1 MIVATLYQKLKTD
14 VSEWRNEHYPSEFPL
29 IKTILEHNQSGFLRK
44 AQFEALETYWYLRLI
59 KNTSNILD
67 LYQEYFKDK
76 ELLKTLGISLSKDDL
91 TELLIEGGGLDS
103 IIEKVKSD
111 DEFVKKYKL
120 EALRETLTLQY
131 PSYILALAM
140 GAGKTILIASIIA
153 IEFSMALEYREE
165 DGFFARNALV
175 FAPGKTI
182 LGALKEIADTPY
194 EKILPTRLYKSFI
207 TNVKFTYTRD
217 GEKDIPVIRGSLF
230 NVIVTNT
237 EKIRLQKGSIPKSY
251 ISGQLRFGLEDAREL
266 IANQR
271 LQSITSLPNLAVF
284 SDEAHHTYGQKLAK
298 DLKRVRQTINYI
310 AEKTNLILVVNTTGT
325 PYYNRQLL
333 RDVIYW
339 YGLSQ
344 GIKDG
349 ILKEV
354 QNNIVAYKDVSDEDF
369 IIDVVKNFFSEYR
382 GVRINEG
389 QFAKLAIYFPQV
401 ANLEKAK
408 PIVQQTLVAQGF
420 NPSIVLPVH
429 NKSTEEIKD
438 IFDNRINDPK
448 LPYRVFL
455 LVNKGTEGWNCPS
468 LFATALAR
476 KLKSSNNF
484 VLQASSR
491 CLRQVVGN
499 TKKAKIYLSKDNV
512 SILDRQLQETF
523 GESLN
528 DLNKVAND
536 LIPIK
541 ITLRKT
547 EIEPLLI
554 KKTIQKVI
562 SQENNS
568 KKLFIE
574 KLNPQDVK
582 GFERTIYLM
591 SKAQRNGVLVE
602 VRSEKGNL
610 REVKIDLYQ
619 ASVMLAHTYRLDSL
633 EIYNLLISF
642 YPEGEIS
649 IIDVELIRLQLE
661 KQVIN
666 YKVVIETIEEALA
679 LVKTKGFIEEVIDGE
694 AQFVTQIRIKKSN
707 LEKYVLGLDD
717 YSSRSGNQTMFGFH
731 YNPYN
736 FDSEDEQGFFLQ
748 VLDKL
753 GEDPDEIEDIYFTGA
768 LTDREKTDFIFDY
781 KDKQGEWHTYT
792 PDFLIHKKDGRSLI
806 VEVKGVP
813 YRNEAAEDN
822 MKKLEKINPNK
833 LKYELLLIESGESI
847 FSKILP
853 VFDWIYSNKND

>member
-1 MIVATLYQKLKTD
+1 MLPITLYQKLKTD
-14 VSEWRNEHYPSEFPL
+14 VFEWRNAHYPSEFPL
-29 IKTILEHNQSGFLRK
+29 IKTILEHNQNGFLRK

-59 KNTSNILD
+59 KNTSNIFD
-67 LYQEYFKDK
+67 LYKEYFEGI

-91 TELLIEGGGLDS
+91 TNLVLERGGLDS
-103 IIEKVKSD
+103 IIEKVKND
-111 DEFVKKYKL
+111 DDFVKKYKL
-120 EALRETLTLQY
+120 EALRETLTLKY

-153 IEFSMALEYREE
+153 IEFAMALEYQEE

-194 EKILPTRLYKSFI
+194 KKILPTRLYKSFI

-217 GEKDIPVIRGSLF
+217 GEKDIPVIRASSF

-251 ISGQLRFGLEDAREL
+251 ISGQLRLGLEEAKEL
-266 IANQR
+266 IANRR
-271 LQSITSLPNLAVF
+271 LQTITSLPNLAVF

-310 AEKTNLILVVNTTGT
+310 AEKTNLITVVNTTGT

-344 GIKDG
+344 GIEDG

-354 QNNIVAYKDVSDEDF
+354 RGNIVAYKDVSDEVF
-369 IIDVVKNFFSEYR
+369 IVDVVKDFFTEY
-382 GVRINEG
+382 GEVKINNGE
-389 QFAKLAIYFPQV
+389 FAKLAIYFPQV

-408 PIVQQTLVAQGF
+408 PIVQQTLIALGLDS
-420 NPSIVLPVH
+420 SIVLPVH
-429 NKSTEEIKD
+429 NKSPEEIKD
-438 IFDNRINDPK
+438 LFDNRINDPK

-455 LVNKGTEGWNCPS
+455 LVNKGTEGWNCLS

-523 GESLN
+523 GESLD
-528 DLNKVAND
+528 DLNRAASEMVS
-536 LIPIK
+536 LK
-541 ITLRKT
+541 ITLKKID
-547 EIEPLLI
+547 IEPLFI
-554 KKTIQKVI
+554 KKTIQKVVP
-562 SQENNS
+562 QEKNS
-568 KKLFIE
+568 SRLILE
-574 KLNPQDVK
+574 KPKTQDIV
-582 GFERTIYLM
+582 GFEKTIYSM
-591 SKAQRNGVLVE
+591 SKTQRKGVLVE
-602 VRSEKGNL
+602 IGSKKGKL
-610 REVKIDLYQ
+610 GEVKIDLYQ

-633 EIYNLLISF
+633 EMYKLIVPF

-649 IIDVELIRLQLE
+649 MIDLELIRHQIE

-666 YKVVIETIEEALA
+666 YKVITETIEEALA
-679 LVKTKGFIEEVIDGE
+679 LVKTKGFEEEIIDGKVL
-694 AQFVTQIRIKKSN
+694 FVTQIRINKNN

-717 YSSRSGNQTMFGFH
+717 YGSKSGKQPVYGFH
-731 YNPYN
+731 YDPYN
-736 FDSEDEQGFFLQ
+736 FDSEDEQDFFVW

-753 GEDPDEIEDIYFTGA
+753 GEDPDNIEDIYFTGA
-768 LTDREKTDFIFDY
+768 IKDRMKTDFVFEY
-781 KDKQGEWHTYT
+781 KDEKGEWHSYT
-792 PDFLIHKKDGRSLI
+792 PDFLIRKKDGKSLI
-806 VEVKGVP
+806 VEVKGIP
-813 YRNEAAEDN
+813 YRNEAAEN
-822 MKKLEKINPNK
+822 KMKRLEVINPDK
-833 LKYELLLIESGESI
+833 LKYELLLLEDGESI
-847 FSKILP
+847 FGKVLP
-853 VFDWIYSNKND
+853 VSDWIYPNKE

>member
-1 MIVATLYQKLKTD
+1 MSAITLYQKLKSD
-14 VSEWRNEHYPSEFPL
+14 VSEWRKANYSSEFPL
-29 IKTILEHNQSGFLRK
+29 IKTILKHNQNGFLRK

-59 KNTSNILD
+59 KNTPNIFD
-67 LYQEYFKDK
+67 LYLEYFKGK
-76 ELLKTLGISLSKDDL
+76 ELLKTLGISLSEEDL
-91 TELLIEGGGLDS
+91 TDLLLEGGGLDS

-111 DEFVKKYKL
+111 DDFVKKYKL

-153 IEFSMALEYREE
+153 IEFAMALEYQEE

-194 EKILPTRLYKSFI
+194 KKILPTRLYKSFI

-217 GEKDIPVIRGSLF
+217 GEKDIPVIRASTF

-251 ISGQLRFGLEDAREL
+251 VSGQLRFGLEEAKEL

-271 LQSITSLPNLAVF
+271 LQTITSLPNLAVF

-310 AEKTNLILVVNTTGT
+310 SEKTNLIAVLNTTGT
-325 PYYNRQLL
+325 PYFNRQIL

-344 GIKDG
+344 GIEDG

-354 QNNIVAYKDVSDEDF
+354 RGNIVAYKDVSDEVFIVDIIKDF
-369 IIDVVKNFFSEYR
+369 FTEYKEVKVNNGEL
-382 GVRINEG
+382 
-389 QFAKLAIYFPQV
+389 AKLAIYFPQV
-401 ANLEKAK
+401 ADLEKAK
-408 PIVQQTLVAQGF
+408 PIVQQTLIAGGLD
-420 NPSIVLPVH
+420 PSIVLPVH
-429 NKSTEEIKD
+429 NKSPEEVKD
-438 IFDNRINDPK
+438 LFDNRINDPN

-455 LVNKGTEGWNCPS
+455 LVNKGTEGWNCLS

-491 CLRQVVGN
+491 CLRQVIGN

-523 GESLN
+523 GESLD
-528 DLNKVAND
+528 DLNRAASDMVS
-536 LIPIK
+536 LK
-541 ITLRKT
+541 ITLKKI

-554 KKTIQKVI
+554 KKLIQKVVP
-562 SQENNS
+562 QENSASN
-568 KKLFIE
+568 LILE
-574 KLNPQDVK
+574 KPKPQDVE
-582 GFERTIYLM
+582 GFEKIIYSM
-591 SKAQRNGVLVE
+591 SKTQRKGVLVE
-602 VRSEKGNL
+602 VGSERGEL
-610 REVKIDLYQ
+610 REVEIDLYQ

-633 EIYNLLISF
+633 EMYKLIVPF

-649 IIDVELIRLQLE
+649 SIDLELIRHQLE
-661 KQVIN
+661 RQVIN
-666 YKVVIETIEEALA
+666 YKVITETIEEALA
-679 LVKTKGFIEEVIDGE
+679 LVKTKGFEEEKIDGKIS
-694 AQFVTQIRIKKSN
+694 FVTQIRINKSH
-707 LEKYVLGLDD
+707 LEKYILGLAG
-717 YSSRSGNQTMFGFH
+717 YRSMSGQQVLYGFH
-731 YNPYN
+731 YDPYN
-736 FDSEDEQGFFLQ
+736 FDSEDERDFFIQ

-753 GEDPDEIEDIYFTGA
+753 GEDPDNIEDIYFTGA
-768 LTDREKTDFIFDY
+768 ITERAKTDFIFEY
-781 KDKQGEWHTYT
+781 KDEKGEWHSYT
-792 PDFLIHKKDGRSLI
+792 PDFLIRKKDGKSLI
-806 VEVKGVP
+806 VEVKGKP
-813 YRNEAAEDN
+813 YRNEAAEKR
-822 MKKLEKINPNK
+822 MKRLEEINPDK
-833 LKYELLLIESGESI
+833 LKYELLLLEDGESI
-847 FSKILP
+847 FGKVLP
-853 VFDWIYSNKND
+853 VFDWIYPNKE